1 MHWKKD
7 QEFEYIPLKVNFNDY
22 WENKPITITWNL
34 DGDDVE
40 ITGMYFEENIYYDY
54 DKLYDMDID
63 LAEDIMSY
71 IEEEFLHSE
80 DFWMTKM
87 GYDF

>member
-1 MHWKKD
+1 MKFD
-7 QEFEYIPLKVNFNDY
+7 IS
-22 WENKPITITWNL
+22 
-34 DGDDVE
+34 
-40 ITGMYFEENIYYDY
+40 MYFEENVYYDY